1 MVRLTRLTPF
11 PEFSGLPS
19 EPARGR
25 RPFPEQLSQYD
36 DLSDVVAGVGGD
48 AMKHSQ
54 TARFA
59 NLSEEIFL
67 TRSTLQLVE
76 AHAKIP
82 NRTFPFLGA
91 CRA

>member
-1 MVRLTRLTPF
+1 
-11 PEFSGLPS
+11 
-19 EPARGR
+19 
-25 RPFPEQLSQYD
+25 
-36 DLSDVVAGVGGD
+36 
-48 AMKHSQ
+48 MKHSQ

-59 NLSEEIFL
+59 NLSEEISL